1 MRSHLRRGKS
11 DPLDGFSEANM
22 KKVLEKETAAKS
34 NNVTIE
40 GIRVGETSRAKIYF
54 WLEVLEISEKTDSD
68 EIWSNTEGIREAM
81 RWECPVDKNS
91 IKFYFNTYQVFS
103 FLIIIII
110 KSQINIFNNPSLT
123 KFFLCISHFMTS
135 PSIYHSTFLIFLFEL
150 ISSYRYFKSKTKC
163 INFHDKRL
171 A

>member
-54 WLEVLEISEKTDSD
+54 WLEVLEISEKTDYD
-68 EIWSNTEGIREAM
+68 EIWSTVEGIREA
-81 RWECPVDKNS
+81 
-91 IKFYFNTYQVFS
+91 TG
-103 FLIIIII
+103 
-110 KSQINIFNNPSLT
+110 
-123 KFFLCISHFMTS
+123 
-135 PSIYHSTFLIFLFEL
+135 
-150 ISSYRYFKSKTKC
+150 
-163 INFHDKRL
+163 
-171 A
+171 